1 MHSPEYV
8 AIVAG
13 VIFVLAGFVKGT
25 IGMGLPTVAMALL
38 AQAMPPAQAA
48 GLLLVPSLATNVW
61 QAVAGR
67 NLGALARRLR
77 PAMIG
82 IGLGTGA
89 GAAFLPRD
97 EALASLTLGIVLVA
111 YAVLSLARVDVAVPR
126 VWERRLSA
134 AIGAVTGVITAE
146 TGVFVVPAVPYL
158 AALGLARDELM
169 QALGLCFTAAT
180 LALGASLFFE
190 GELHRSEALG
200 SSLALLPTFLGM
212 LLGQGL
218 RSRIAPRTFRLCFFL
233 GLLLLGLHQVARALN
248 TLS

>member
-13 VIFVLAGFVKGT
+13 LTFVLAGFVKGT

-67 NLGALARRLR
+67 SFGALARRLR
-77 PAMIG
+77 PALIG

-97 EALASLTLGIVLVA
+97 EGLASLTLGIVLVA
-111 YAVLSLARVDVAVPR
+111 YAALSLARVDVAVPR
-126 VWERRLSA
+126 VWESRLSA

-146 TGVFVVPAVPYL
+146 TGVFVVPAVTYL
-158 AALGLARDELM
+158 AGLARDEFM
-169 QALGLCFTAAT
+169 QALGLCFTTAT
-180 LALGASLFFE
+180 LALGASLFFAA
-190 GELHRSEALG
+190 ELHPSEALG

-233 GLLLLGLHQVARALN
+233 GLLLLGLHQVARG
-248 TLS
+248 LSSLS